1 MPQVGT
7 GGSPTFNADG
17 CLIDTTGADRVRA
30 IGKRINTVQGWFA
43 ARIKFGFAST
53 EATNKR
59 FFTYGAITTNEVFC
73 DWASTSQITCGRDG
87 TGSGSPTAVLT
98 PPAFLIDTDHTVIA
112 TWDAA
117 NIKISWDG
125 SAFTSFANAKIVADP
140 PERFDIGYV
149 DFTGGTLQCNSTF
162 RWMALGLG
170 AIADGD
176 ATTLHSFGNSDP
188 DWYSLPGQ
196 PVFLW
201 KCATVDYEDG
211 LPPTPVYQEFPK
223 PALRAA

>member
-30 IGKRINTVQGWFA
+30 IGKRISTVQGWFA

-53 EATNKR
+53 EATNRR
-59 FFTYGAITTNEVFC
+59 FFTYGSITTDEVFC
-73 DWASTSQITCGRDG
+73 DWSSASQVACGRDG
-87 TGSGSPTAVLT
+87 AGSGPIAQLT
-98 PPAFLIDTDHTVIA
+98 PPAFLIDTDHTVVG
-112 TWDAA
+112 TWDSA
-117 NIKISWDG
+117 NVKISWDG
-125 SAFTSFANAKIVADP
+125 SVFTSVGNVRVVGNP

-149 DFTGGTLQCNSTF
+149 DFTGGTLQSNSTF
-162 RWMALGLG
+162 RWMALG
-170 AIADGD
+170 IAALSD
-176 ATTLHSFGNSDP
+176 ADAATLHAFGNSDP

-196 PVFLW
+196 PIFLW

-211 LPPTPVYQEFPK
+211 LPPDPAKIAEFPK